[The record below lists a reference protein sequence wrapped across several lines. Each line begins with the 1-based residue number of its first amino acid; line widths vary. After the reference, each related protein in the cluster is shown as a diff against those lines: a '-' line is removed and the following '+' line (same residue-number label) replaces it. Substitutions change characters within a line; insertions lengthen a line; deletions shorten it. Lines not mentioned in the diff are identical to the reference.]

1 MGGESEKLKFLL
13 FIVQWSMAPAGEEE
27 IPGEDTGEDRQP
39 AGELREN
46 GLFKCINYTYALPF
60 PRLVT
65 LMNPVVKMQRNPS
78 VHPH

>member
-1 MGGESEKLKFLL
+1 MYGWWVRKVKFLL

-46 GLFKCINYTYALPF
+46 GLFAN
-60 PRLVT
+60 V
-65 LMNPVVKMQRNPS
+65 
-78 VHPH
+78 